1 MTDISWDYGPPARS
15 CRDPVLDVRD
25 VAVHFAP
32 RGGWRGRPRPPVKAV
47 DGVDLT
53 IGAGETLGLVGE
65 SGCGKTTLANAI
77 VGLAPVTRGSIR
89 VLGNEIAGANRR
101 RLRAVRRHVQMVF
114 QDPALSLNPR
124 ATVGAAIGEPLLVRG
139 IARGQALE
147 EKVRALLKQ
156 VGLRPEHAGRYPHQ
170 FSGGQRQ
177 RIVIARALAL
187 EPELV
192 LCDEP
197 VSALDVSVR
206 AQILNLLVD
215 LQRRMGV
222 SYLFVSHDLS
232 VIRHI
237 SDRVAVMYLGRI
249 VERASRD
256 VFFAA
261 PKHPYSRALMSAV
274 PEANP
279 VTQRR
284 KQRVILSGELP
295 SPADVPPGC
304 AFHTRCP
311 LVTEICTRLRP
322 LLTPRADG
330 ALVACHHA

>member
-1 MTDISWDYGPPARS
+1 VTGLG
-15 CRDPVLDVRD
+15 PVLDVRD
-25 VAVHFAP
+25 LAVHFAP
-32 RGGWRGRPRPPVKAV
+32 RGGGFGRPRPAVKAV

-65 SGCGKTTLANAI
+65 SGCGKSTLSNAI
-77 VGLAPVTRGSIR
+77 VGLVPPTRGSIR
-89 VLGNEIAGANRR
+89 IRGQEIA
-101 RLRAVRRHVQMVF
+101 RATRKTLHSVRRHVQMVF

-124 ATVGAAIGEPLLVRG
+124 ATIGAAIAEPLIVRG
-139 IARGQALE
+139 IATGQALE
-147 EKVRALLKQ
+147 KRVDTLLAQ
-156 VGLRPEHAGRYPHQ
+156 VGLRAEHASRYPHQ

-187 EPELV
+187 EPALV
-192 LCDEP
+192 VCDEP

-232 VIRHI
+232 VVRHI

-249 VERASRD
+249 VEQASRD

-261 PKHPYSRALMSAV
+261 PKHPYTRALMSAV

-279 VTQRR
+279 VAQRAKR
-284 KQRVILSGELP
+284 RLVLSGELP
-295 SPADVPPGC
+295 SPTNVPPGC
-304 AFHTRCP
+304 PFHTRCP
-311 LVTEICTRLRP
+311 LVTEICARERP
-322 LLTPRADG
+322 LLTPRPDG

>member
-1 MTDISWDYGPPARS
+1 MTGLH
-15 CRDPVLDVRD
+15 PVLDVRD

-32 RGGWRGRPRPPVKAV
+32 RGGRTGRPQPTVKAV

-53 IGAGETLGLVGE
+53 IGTGETLGLVGE
-65 SGCGKTTLANAI
+65 SGCGKSTLSNAI
-77 VGLAPVTRGSIR
+77 VGLVPPTRGSIKIR
-89 VLGNEIAGANRR
+89 GQEIAGATRET
-101 RLRAVRRHVQMVF
+101 LHAVRSHVQMIF
-114 QDPALSLNPR
+114 QDPVLSLNPR
-124 ATVGAAIGEPLLVRG
+124 ATIGAAIAEPLIVRR
-139 IARGQALE
+139 IATGPALKE
-147 EKVRALLKQ
+147 RVAALLAM
-156 VGLRPEHAGRYPHQ
+156 VGLRAEHASRYPHQ

-187 EPELV
+187 EPALV

-215 LQRRMGV
+215 LQRRMGM

-232 VIRHI
+232 VVRHI
-237 SDRVAVMYLGRI
+237 SDQVAVMYLGRI
-249 VERASRD
+249 VEQASRD

-261 PKHPYSRALMSAV
+261 PKHPYARALMSAV

-279 VTQRR
+279 VAQRAKR
-284 KQRVILSGELP
+284 RVILSGELP
-295 SPADVPPGC
+295 SPTNVPRGC
-304 AFHTRCP
+304 PFHTRCP
-311 LVTEICTRLRP
+311 IVTEICARERP
-322 LLTPRADG
+322 LLTPRPDG

>member
-1 MTDISWDYGPPARS
+1 VTGLA
-15 CRDPVLDVRD
+15 PVLDVRD

-32 RGGWRGRPRPPVKAV
+32 RGGWFGGPRHAVKAV

-53 IGAGETLGLVGE
+53 IGAGETFGLVGE
-65 SGCGKTTLANAI
+65 SGCGKSTLSNAI
-77 VGLAPVTRGSIR
+77 VGLVRPTRGSIR
-89 VLGNEIAGANRR
+89 VRGQEIAGASRR
-101 RLRAVRRHVQMVF
+101 TLHAVRRHVQMVF

-124 ATVGAAIGEPLLVRG
+124 ATIGAAIAEPLIVRG
-139 IARGQALE
+139 IAKG
-147 EKVRALLKQ
+147 RALADRVDTLLAQ
-156 VGLRPEHAGRYPHQ
+156 VGLRAEHAGRYPHQ

-187 EPELV
+187 EPALV
-192 LCDEP
+192 VCDEP

-215 LQRRMGV
+215 LQRRMGM

-232 VIRHI
+232 IVRHI

-249 VERASRD
+249 VEQAYRD

-261 PKHPYSRALMSAV
+261 PKHPYTRALISAV

-279 VTQRR
+279 VAQRAKR
-284 KQRVILSGELP
+284 RLVPSGELP
-295 SPADVPPGC
+295 SPADVPLGC
-304 AFHTRCP
+304 PFHTRCP
-311 LVTEICTRLRP
+311 LVTEICTHERP
-322 LLTPRADG
+322 LLTPRPDG

>member
-1 MTDISWDYGPPARS
+1 MTGLA
-15 CRDPVLDVRD
+15 PVLAVRD

-32 RGGWRGRPRPPVKAV
+32 RAGWFCGARPAVKAV

-65 SGCGKTTLANAI
+65 SGCGKSTLSNAI
-77 VGLAPVTRGSIR
+77 VGLVRPTRGSIR
-89 VLGNEIAGANRR
+89 VRGQEIAGATRKT
-101 RLRAVRRHVQMVF
+101 LFAVRRHVQMVF
-114 QDPALSLNPR
+114 QDPALSLNRR
-124 ATVGAAIGEPLLVRG
+124 ATIGAAIAEPLIVRG
-139 IARGQALE
+139 IAKG
-147 EKVRALLKQ
+147 RALAERVDTLLAQ
-156 VGLRPEHAGRYPHQ
+156 VGLRAEHAGRYPQQ

-187 EPELV
+187 EPALV
-192 LCDEP
+192 ICDEP

-215 LQRRMGV
+215 LQCRIGV

-232 VIRHI
+232 VVRYI

-249 VERASRD
+249 VEHASRD
-256 VFFAA
+256 VFFTA
-261 PKHPYSRALMSAV
+261 PKHPYTRALLSAV

-279 VTQRR
+279 VGQRSKR
-284 KQRVILSGELP
+284 RLVASGDLP
-295 SPADVPPGC
+295 SPTDVPPGC
-304 AFHTRCP
+304 PFHTRCP
-311 LVTEICTRLRP
+311 LVTEICARERSLM
-322 LLTPRADG
+322 TPRPDG

>member
-1 MTDISWDYGPPARS
+1 VSGV
-15 CRDPVLDVRD
+15 DPVLEVRD

-32 RGGWRGRPRPPVKAV
+32 RGGWFGRTRLAVKAV

-53 IGAGETLGLVGE
+53 ISAGETLGLVGE
-65 SGCGKTTLANAI
+65 SGCGKSTLSNAI
-77 VGLAPVTRGSIR
+77 VGLVPPTRGSIR
-89 VLGNEIAGANRR
+89 VRGREITGATHKTLHAARR
-101 RLRAVRRHVQMVF
+101 DVQMVF

-124 ATVGAAIGEPLLVRG
+124 ATIGAAIAEPLIVRG
-139 IARGQALE
+139 IASGKALE
-147 EKVRALLKQ
+147 ERVGTLLAR
-156 VGLRPEHAGRYPHQ
+156 VGLRAEHASRYPHQ

-187 EPELV
+187 EPALLV
-192 LCDEP
+192 CDEP

-215 LQRRMGV
+215 LQHRMGV

-232 VIRHI
+232 VVRHI

-249 VERASRD
+249 VEQASCD

-261 PKHPYSRALMSAV
+261 PKHPYARALMSAV

-279 VTQRR
+279 IAQRAKR
-284 KQRVILSGELP
+284 RLVLSGELP
-295 SPADVPPGC
+295 SPSNVPPGC
-304 AFHTRCP
+304 PFHTRCP
-311 LVTEICTRLRP
+311 FMTEICARERP
-322 LLTPRADG
+322 LLTPRPDG

>member
-1 MTDISWDYGPPARS
+1 VSGL
-15 CRDPVLDVRD
+15 DPVLEVRD

-32 RGGWRGRPRPPVKAV
+32 RGGWFGRPPPVKAV

-53 IGAGETLGLVGE
+53 IGAGETLSLVGE
-65 SGCGKTTLANAI
+65 SGCGKSTLSNAI
-77 VGLAPVTRGSIR
+77 VGLVRPTRGSICIR
-89 VLGNEIAGANRR
+89 GREIAGATRNT
-101 RLRAVRRHVQMVF
+101 LHAVRRHVQMVF

-124 ATVGAAIGEPLLVRG
+124 ARIGAAIAEPLIVRG
-139 IARGQALE
+139 IARGKALE
-147 EKVRALLKQ
+147 ERVETLLAQ
-156 VGLRPEHAGRYPHQ
+156 VGLRAEHAGRYPHQ

-187 EPELV
+187 EPALLV
-192 LCDEP
+192 CDEP

-232 VIRHI
+232 VVQHI

-249 VERASRD
+249 VEQAPRD

-261 PKHPYSRALMSAV
+261 PKHPYAQALMSAV

-279 VTQRR
+279 IVQRAKR
-284 KQRVILSGELP
+284 RLVLSGELP
-295 SPADVPPGC
+295 SPTKVPPGC
-304 AFHTRCP
+304 PFHTRCP
-311 LVTEICTRLRP
+311 LMTAICARERP
-322 LLTPRADG
+322 VLTPRPDG

>member
-1 MTDISWDYGPPARS
+1 VTGL
-15 CRDPVLDVRD
+15 DPVLDVRD
-25 VAVHFAP
+25 LAVHFTP
-32 RGGWRGRPRPPVKAV
+32 RAGWFGRPRPAVKAV

-65 SGCGKTTLANAI
+65 SGCGKSTLANAI
-77 VGLAPVTRGSIR
+77 VGLVPPTRGSIR
-89 VLGNEIAGANRR
+89 VRAQEIAGATRKT
-101 RLRAVRRHVQMVF
+101 LHAVRRHVQMVF

-124 ATVGAAIGEPLLVRG
+124 ATIGAAIAEPLIVRG
-139 IARGQALE
+139 IATGQALE
-147 EKVRALLKQ
+147 KRVGALLAQ
-156 VGLRPEHAGRYPHQ
+156 VGLRAEHASRYPHQ

-187 EPELV
+187 EPALV
-192 LCDEP
+192 VCDEP

-232 VIRHI
+232 VVRHV
-237 SDRVAVMYLGRI
+237 SDWVAVMYLGRI
-249 VERASRD
+249 VEQASRD

-261 PKHPYSRALMSAV
+261 PKHPYARALLSAV

-279 VTQRR
+279 VAQRAKR
-284 KQRVILSGELP
+284 RLVLSGELP
-295 SPADVPPGC
+295 SPTNVPSGC
-304 AFHTRCP
+304 PFHTRCP
-311 LVTEICTRLRP
+311 LATEICARERP
-322 LLTPRADG
+322 LLTPRPDG

>member
-1 MTDISWDYGPPARS
+1 MTGFA
-15 CRDPVLDVRD
+15 PVLDVRD
-25 VAVHFAP
+25 VAVHFAS
-32 RGGWRGRPRPPVKAV
+32 RGGWFGGPRHAVKAV

-53 IGAGETLGLVGE
+53 IGANETLGLVGE
-65 SGCGKTTLANAI
+65 SGCGKSTLSNAI
-77 VGLAPVTRGSIR
+77 VGLVHPTRGSIR
-89 VLGNEIAGANRR
+89 VRGQEIAGASRKT
-101 RLRAVRRHVQMVF
+101 LHAVRRHVQMVF

-124 ATVGAAIGEPLLVRG
+124 VTIGAAIAEPLIVRG
-139 IARGQALE
+139 IAKG
-147 EKVRALLKQ
+147 RALAERVDTLLAQ
-156 VGLRPEHAGRYPHQ
+156 VGLRAEHAGRYPHQ

-187 EPELV
+187 EPALV
-192 LCDEP
+192 VCDEP

-232 VIRHI
+232 IVRHI

-249 VERASRD
+249 VEQAYRD
-256 VFFAA
+256 LFFTA
-261 PKHPYSRALMSAV
+261 PKHPYTRALISAV

-279 VTQRR
+279 VAQRAKR
-284 KQRVILSGELP
+284 RFVPSGELP
-295 SPADVPPGC
+295 SPTDVPRGC
-304 AFHTRCP
+304 PFHTRCP
-311 LVTEICTRLRP
+311 LVTEICTHERP
-322 LLTPRADG
+322 LLTPRPDG